1 MRFRVFASVL
11 VTAAFAT
18 GARADTLEIGGQ
30 KVYYESCGQ
39 GPAVVLLHDG
49 LMHAVTWDGVWSQ
62 LCAKFHVVR
71 YDRRGYGRSDV
82 PKDRFSPS
90 DDLDALLNQLKLTRV
105 VLVGNSSGGA
115 LALDYALDHPGRV
128 QALFLIGPV
137 VHGMLDSA
145 HFLRRGNENNA
156 PLEKGDVKGTAELW
170 SKDRYQIAPGHE
182 AARKQLYDALVEN
195 PKNLRYP
202 GGLEI
207 RLSAVGRLGSI
218 HVPTMIFSGEYD
230 IPDVQAYCGA
240 IAYGIPDSRRGI
252 ISGAG
257 HLAQVDSPEEVLK
270 RLIPFVERNH
280 DPEVPVSIR
289 ALESYSGQYKR
300 DSTTFTL
307 LLRGN
312 RLMLAYP
319 GLPEFGLYGEAEN
332 KFRIRVDDSDIEF
345 ERDASGKVTQAIVNQ
360 GGNITKCPR
369 V

>member
-1 MRFRVFASVL
+1 MRLRVLALIF
-11 VTAAFAT
+11 FAT
-18 GARADTLEIGGQ
+18 ASANFARADFLDIAGQ
-30 KVYYESCGQ
+30 KVYYESCGE

-49 LMHAVTWDGVWSQ
+49 LMHSVTWDGVWKQ

-82 PKDRFSPS
+82 PTERFSPS
-90 DDLDALLNQLKLTRV
+90 DDLLAVLNRLSLSKPI
-105 VLVGNSSGGA
+105 LVGSSSGGA
-115 LALDYALDHPGRV
+115 LAVDFALDHPDRV

-156 PLEKGDVKGTAELW
+156 PLEKGDLKGTAELW
-170 SKDRYQIAPGHE
+170 SKDRYQIAPGHD
-182 AARKQLYDALVEN
+182 AARKQLYDAFVEY

-207 RLSAVGRLGSI
+207 RLSAVGRLNSI
-218 HVPTMIFSGEYD
+218 HVPTMIFSGEFD

-240 IAYGIPDSRRGI
+240 IAYGIPESRRGI
-252 ISGAG
+252 IPGAG
-257 HLAQVDSPEEVLK
+257 HLAQVDSPDEVLK

-280 DPEVPVSIR
+280 DPEYSVSIR
-289 ALESYSGQYKR
+289 SLESYAGQYKR
-300 DSTTFTL
+300 DSSTFTL
-307 LLRGN
+307 RLRGN

-319 GLPEFGLYGEAEN
+319 GLPEFGLYGESET
-332 KFRIRVDDSDIEF
+332 KFRIRIDDSDIEF
-345 ERDASGKVTQAIVNQ
+345 QRDAGGKVTEAIVNQ